1 MAEVNSSQPA
11 NSVGEGQEIASV
23 GNNTASNNENN
34 ANENADN
41 ITDPIRLQTSAASVS
56 RSLRQGDIF
65 VAFAVII
72 FAKFLLDN
80 LIQFAILVGII
91 IVTETI
97 KVRSFVFRREFCF
110 PSFVCWLYIGKI
122 LGTIL
127 FKGRL

>member
-97 KVRSFVFRREFCF
+97 KVRSFVVRREFCF
-110 PSFVCWLYIGKI
+110 PSFVCWLYVGKI

>member
-110 PSFVCWLYIGKI
+110 PSFVCWLYVGKI